1 MKFTI
6 DATGKK
12 LGRVAS
18 EAAVYLLGKH
28 APTFAKNKVADVH
41 VEIIN
46 ASKATIDEKK
56 QDTKEY
62 ITYTGYR
69 GGLKNETLGHLI
81 GRKGYKDAF
90 TRAVY
95 RMLPGNTLRSKRMK
109 NLNVTE

>member
-46 ASKATIDEKK
+46 A
-56 QDTKEY
+56 
-62 ITYTGYR
+62 
-69 GGLKNETLGHLI
+69 
-81 GRKGYKDAF
+81 
-90 TRAVY
+90 
-95 RMLPGNTLRSKRMK
+95 
-109 NLNVTE
+109 

>member
-6 DATGKK
+6 DAAGKK

-18 EAAVYLLGKH
+18 EAASILLGKKS
-28 APTFAKNKVADVH
+28 PSFEKNKVAQVS

-46 ASKATIDEKK
+46 ASKADISEKK
-56 QDTKEY
+56 QDEKEY

-81 GRKGYKDAF
+81 TRKGFKEAF

-95 RMLPGNTLRSKRMK
+95 RMLPGNSLRSKRMK